1 MPVFKSTIK
10 NSIGWWEW
18 NDPHSSINLLSLK
31 ALEELEKFIPELEK
45 RNLKALVLTS
55 GKPKSFIAGAD
66 MKVLQNIKKKEDISS
81 LIDRVHALFQRLEKL
96 SAVKIAAIH
105 GACLGGGLELAL
117 TFDYLIASDS
127 PDTFLGLPEVQLGL
141 IPGLGGCLRLP
152 KLVGLKAAL
161 QIILKGKP
169 LSSKQALAIGLI
181 NEILP
186 PALLQ
191 KRAAEL
197 AELTTEGKILR
208 RSKPKKTYRNKLLK
222 IMGNSFPL
230 RSLLFYITK
239 KRILKKTKGLYPAP
253 LAALNVIQKT
263 FNSRNSQ
270 QALNIEKIAFSNLAC
285 NQKSKNLMRV
295 FSLINK
301 AKKPSSLSIEHQI
314 KSIGVVGA
322 GTMGSGLAYTFSY
335 KGFPTRLMDLKE
347 EALSRALKK
356 AENLWDKQ
364 MKKKGIGPSSQRMKN
379 LSSTLNY
386 KDLSSLDMVIEA
398 VPETLEAK
406 RQVLHDLAGQLNE
419 EGIVASCTSSLN
431 LKEISSNYPWPHR
444 FLGIHFFNPPY
455 KMPLVEIIK
464 TDKTHQTTLET
475 VLAFVKKIGKIPI
488 VVKDSPGFL
497 VNRLLAFYL
506 CEALW
511 FLNEGKNITQVD
523 ECFSRRFGLPL
534 GPFRLMDEIGLDVC
548 FQVVE
553 NLQKAGFHLDIPNKM
568 EKLPFQLGLG
578 RKEEMGFYSYGK
590 NLFKFSVNRK
600 LKELFPCSEKL
611 SFQEGVERGIYPLIN
626 EAFKAL
632 EENIVESENDVDLAM
647 ILGMGFPPLYG
658 GPLTY
663 GRQRGL
669 AVLKE
674 QLEFWQKNRGKGF
687 LISEKLKKEALYV
700 PK

>member
-1 MPVFKSTIK
+1 MPVFKLTIK

-18 NDPHSSINLLSLK
+18 NDPHSSVNLLSLK

-66 MKVLQNIKKKEDISS
+66 IKELQNIKTKEDVCF
-81 LIDRVHALFQRLEKL
+81 LIDRVHTLFQRLEKL
-96 SAVKIAAIH
+96 PAVKIAAIH

-117 TFDYLIASDS
+117 TFDHLIASDS

-161 QIILKGKP
+161 EIILKGKP
-169 LSSKQALAIGLI
+169 LSPKQALAIGLI

-186 PALLQ
+186 PAFLQ

-197 AELTTEGKILR
+197 AELTTEEKTLR
-208 RSKPKKTYRNKLLK
+208 GFKQKKTNRYKLLK
-222 IMGNSFPL
+222 IMRNSFPMG
-230 RSLLFYITK
+230 SLLFYITK
-239 KRILKKTKGLYPAP
+239 KRILKETKGLYPAP

-263 FNSRNSQ
+263 FNSRNLQ
-270 QALNIEKIAFSNLAC
+270 QALNIEKSAFSDLAC
-285 NQKSKNLMRV
+285 DQKSKNMMRV
-295 FSLINK
+295 FYLINK
-301 AKKPSSLSIEHQI
+301 AKKQSSFPIENNI
-314 KSIGVVGA
+314 KSVGVVGA

-335 KGFPTRLMDLKE
+335 KEFPTCLTDLKE
-347 EALSRALKK
+347 EILSKALKK
-356 AENLWDKQ
+356 AESLWHKQ
-364 MKKKGIGPSSQRMKN
+364 QKRKGLDPSSQRMKN
-379 LSSTLNY
+379 LSSTLSY
-386 KDLSSLDMVIEA
+386 KGFSSLDIVIEA
-398 VPETLEAK
+398 VPETLGAK
-406 RQVLHDLAGQLNE
+406 RQVFQNLASQLNE
-419 EGIVASCTSSLN
+419 KGIVASCTSSLN
-431 LKEISSNYPWPHR
+431 LKEISSDYPWPHR
-444 FLGIHFFNPPY
+444 FLGMHFFNPPY

-464 TDKTHQTTLET
+464 TDKTNETTLET

-497 VNRLLAFYL
+497 VNRLLACYL

-511 FLNEGKNITQVD
+511 FLNEGKNIIQVD
-523 ECFSRRFGLPL
+523 ECFSEKFGLPL
-534 GPFRLMDEIGLDVC
+534 GPFRLMDEIGLDIC
-548 FQVVE
+548 FQVLE
-553 NLQKAGFHLDIPNKM
+553 NLKKAGSHLNIPNKM
-568 EKLPFQLGLG
+568 EKLPSQLGLG
-578 RKEEMGFYSYGK
+578 LKEGMGFYSYGK
-590 NLFKFSVNRK
+590 NLSRLSVNRK

-611 SFQEGVERGIYPLIN
+611 SFQEGIERGIYPLVN
-626 EAFKAL
+626 EAFKTL
-632 EENIVESENDVDLAM
+632 EENIVESEGDIDLAM

-674 QLEFWQKNRGKGF
+674 RLEFWHKSPGNRF
-687 LISEKLKKEALYV
+687 LISEKLKKEASYV
-700 PK
+700 SE